1 MSRQNDGE
9 RAGRGVF
16 RLAPGFESIALDLT
30 PEEAFLLS
38 RVDGMT
44 PWTLLVEMSGLEP
57 GRGERCL
64 SDWRAVG
71 VVEPAPLSGADG
83 KGCEDEALSGTAMDD
98 SPGMDPSSV
107 DPGLGLGVE
116 TQRRILE
123 FESRLGGSYH
133 EILGVDVDADLRTIK
148 KAYFQ
153 LSREFHPDRFF
164 RCELGAHGERLSLI
178 FKTILGAY
186 ESLSE
191 TSRTNAKGSSG
202 SDPLDESAAFR
213 SVSEDRTLDTGEDS
227 KFAKIKRLG
236 QRAIHTLPR
245 SVRRER
251 SKKAQDF
258 FEGALASEEDGLAA
272 EAEVGIQLAIRF
284 DPGNLV
290 YRNALNELQGRI
302 RQEARDRALNAP
314 MDYQAMNSEELDRA
328 MNSLEESLNSSPED
342 SALLERAALVALA
355 RDEPR
360 RARSF
365 AQASVDRNP
374 EVARFHTT
382 LGRVHSAQGHA
393 GHARR
398 EFEIALEHDPQDSEA
413 RHALADLMR
422 QSGAMGADRG

>member
-9 RAGRGVF
+9 RAESGVF

-38 RVDGMT
+38 RVDGVT

-57 GRGERCL
+57 ERGERCL

-71 VVEPAPLSGADG
+71 VVESAPLSGADG

-133 EILGVDVDADLRTIK
+133 EILGVDADADLRTIK

-164 RCELGAHGERLSLI
+164 RCELGPHGERLSLI

-191 TSRTNAKGSSG
+191 SSRTNAKGSSG

>member
-9 RAGRGVF
+9 RAGSGVF

-38 RVDGMT
+38 RVDGVT

-57 GRGERCL
+57 ERGERCL

-71 VVEPAPLSGADG
+71 VVESAPLSGADR
-83 KGCEDEALSGTAMDD
+83 KGCEDEALPGTAMDD

-133 EILGVDVDADLRTIK
+133 EILGVDADADLRTIK

-164 RCELGAHGERLSLI
+164 RCELGPHGERLSLI

-191 TSRTNAKGSSG
+191 SSRTKAKGSSG

-213 SVSEDRTLDTGEDS
+213 SVSEERSLDTGEDS
-227 KFAKIKRLG
+227 RFAKIKRLG

-258 FEGALASEEDGLAA
+258 FEAALASEEAGLAA

-314 MDYQAMNSEELDRA
+314 RDYQAMNTAELDRA
-328 MNSLEESLNSSPED
+328 MNSLEESLDSSPED
-342 SALLERAALVALA
+342 SALLERAALIALA

-365 AQASVDRNP
+365 AQACVDRNP